1 MNNPLLYEKAGNI
14 LSLFYVRKLSRRD
27 LVQHCISIMRAKVL
41 NLNKLNINKHIGM
54 VKNGRSD
61 KGDYLHVIQPG

>member
-1 MNNPLLYEKAGNI
+1 
-14 LSLFYVRKLSRRD
+14 
-27 LVQHCISIMRAKVL
+27 MRAKVL

>member
-1 MNNPLLYEKAGNI
+1 
-14 LSLFYVRKLSRRD
+14 
-27 LVQHCISIMRAKVL
+27 MRAKVL

-61 KGDYLHVIQPG
+61 NGDYLHVIQPG